1 MYKAIPSKISADK
14 KLKIQFLD
22 CEEINNGRMLW
33 KVSIFYEN
41 VNLDKIIFPQGWNY
55 LNFELDKWT
64 LEDKESRFYYIPIES
79 KSILIEA
86 KTLKIHYLSNQS
98 LSTIYFKGNYFVE
111 HFLIEEYG
119 DVSIKTSL
127 ETFDSE
133 EITTKN

>member
-1 MYKAIPSKISADK
+1 MYKAIPSKTSADK
-14 KLKIQFLD
+14 KLKIHFLD

-41 VNLDKIIFPQGWNY
+41 INLDKIIFPQGWNY

-98 LSTIYFKGNYFVE
+98 LSTIYFKGNYFYE

-119 DVSIKTSL
+119 DLSIKTSL

-133 EITTKN
+133 QITTKN